1 MATRTASQRRRRPHE
16 IHKPAGTLHPRVQ
29 AVGPERFGIVAVDC
43 AKARSKFLLADFYG
57 KVLVP
62 PTLITH
68 DRGGFEAAIQSVREA
83 AQRHRLG
90 VVIVVVERT
99 GRFHLP
105 VQAAFQAAGFEV
117 RIVHPFATKQFRQ
130 PADPG
135 NKTDDTDLS
144 AIHRAA
150 VNGFGLLEHEPDPLY
165 IHLQL
170 LARHRRDLV
179 TKNVT
184 LRNQIHDH
192 FQLIMPGFCAVID
205 PFDSPLPLWIVKNL
219 QSADAILEVGVPGLL
234 RRLRE
239 AGFRPHLKTVEK
251 IVAWAKAA
259 PAPHSQSSIYL
270 RLLTTLDEDRMAKL
284 EAIRTVEGDLA
295 GLLVRTP
302 YVLLLG
308 IPGINAVTAAEFA
321 GEMGPIGRYPKARSI
336 TGRAGLFPS
345 RYQSD
350 TVDRS
355 NGALVRRGNH
365 SLREVILRIADNLIT
380 CNDYFRIQAAK
391 WRLSGKDPRDIHVK
405 VGGRF
410 CRIAYQMVAGQ
421 SVFHHPSCQHRHY
434 VLDKLIKFSNEHNI
448 DCARILLIL
457 DSAVCQL
464 PRSEH
469 RSEAVPLAEEL
480 SRTRSKRGTGPQLLG
495 VILPAVL
502 AKLGV
507 DLLPSKLSGEPDP
520 TE

>member
-1 MATRTASQRRRRPHE
+1 MATRSASERGRRSHE
-16 IHKPAGTLHPRVQ
+16 IHKPNGTLHPRVQ
-29 AVGPERFGIVAVDC
+29 VVGPQHFGIVCIDC
-43 AKARSKFLLADFYG
+43 AKARSKILLADFYG
-57 KVLVP
+57 KVLLTP
-62 PTLITH
+62 REIRN
-68 DRGGFEAAIQSVREA
+68 DRGGFEAAIQAVREA
-83 AQRHRLG
+83 ARAFQLA
-90 VVIVVVERT
+90 VVIVAVERT
-99 GRFHLP
+99 GRFHTP

-117 RIVHPFATKQFRQ
+117 RVVHPFTTKQFRQ

-150 VNGFGLLEHEPDPLY
+150 VNGFGLLDHEPDPLY
-165 IHLQL
+165 AQVQL

-192 FQLIMPGFCAVID
+192 LQVIMPGFSAVLD
-205 PFDSPLPLWIVKNL
+205 PFDGPMPLWIVKEL
-219 QSADAILEVGVPGLL
+219 GSADAIQNAGVPALAVKL
-234 RRLRE
+234 RG
-239 AGFRPHLKTVEK
+239 AGFHPHLKTVEK
-251 IVAWAKAA
+251 VVAWARTV
-259 PAPHSQSSIYL
+259 PSPHPQSSIHH
-270 RLLTTLDEDRMAKL
+270 RLLTTLDGDRMAKL
-284 EAIRTVEGDLA
+284 EAIRSVEGDLA

-308 IPGINAVTAAEFA
+308 MPGINVVSAAEFA

-350 TVDRS
+350 TVDRRDGS
-355 NGALVRRGNH
+355 LVRRGNH
-365 SLREVILRIADNLIT
+365 SLREAIMRISDNLIT
-380 CNDYFRIQAAK
+380 CNDYFGTQAAA
-391 WRLSGKDPRDIHVK
+391 WRLAGKDPRDIHVK

-421 SVFHHPSCQHRHY
+421 SVYRHPSCQHRHY
-434 VLDKLIKFSNEHNI
+434 VLDKLIKFSNDHEI
-448 DCARILLIL
+448 DCAQVLRDLE
-457 DSAVCQL
+457 SAVSQL

-469 RSEAVPLAEEL
+469 RSEAAPLVEEL
-480 SRTRSKRGTGPQLLG
+480 SRTRTRRGAGPRLLG
-495 VILPAVL
+495 EVLPAIL

-507 DLLPSKLSGEPDP
+507 DLISSKSSGEVDP

>member
-1 MATRTASQRRRRPHE
+1 MATRTSFQRRRRSHE
-16 IHKPAGTLHPRVQ
+16 IHKPTGTLHPRVQ
-29 AVGPERFGIVAVDC
+29 AVGPERFGIVCIDC
-43 AKARSKFLLADFYG
+43 AKSRSKVLLADFYG
-57 KVLVP
+57 KVLIP
-62 PTLITH
+62 PTVVNH
-68 DRGGFEAAIQSVREA
+68 DRGGFEAAIQAVREA
-83 AQRHRLG
+83 AQRHRLA
-90 VVIVVVERT
+90 VVVVAVERT

-105 VQAAFQAAGFEV
+105 IQAAFQAAGFEV
-117 RIVHPFATKQFRQ
+117 RIIHPFATKQFRQ

-165 IHLQL
+165 AQIQL

-179 TKNVT
+179 TKNIT

-192 FQLIMPGFCAVID
+192 LQVIMPGLVAVLD
-205 PFDSPLPLWIVKNL
+205 PFASPLPLWIVKHL
-219 QSADAILEVGVPGLL
+219 GSADAVLAVGVPGLL
-234 RRLRE
+234 KRLRE
-239 AGFRPHLKTVEK
+239 AGFHPHLKTVEK

-259 PAPHSQSSIYL
+259 SAPDAQSSIHRRVL
-270 RLLTTLDEDRMAKL
+270 ISLDCDRTAKL
-284 EAIRTVEGDLA
+284 EAIQSVEGDLV
-295 GLLVRTP
+295 GLLARTP

-308 IPGINAVTAAEFA
+308 IPGINVVTAAEFA

-355 NGALVRRGNH
+355 HGSLVRRGNH
-365 SLREVILRIADNLIT
+365 SLREVILRIADNLIM
-380 CNDYFRIQAAK
+380 CNDHFKAQAAK
-391 WRLSGKDPRDIHVK
+391 WRLSGKDARDIHVR

-421 SVFHHPSCQHRHY
+421 SVYRHPSCQHRHY
-434 VLDKLIKFSNEHNI
+434 VLEKLITFLNTRNLE
-448 DCARILLIL
+448 CALVIGSLE
-457 DSAVCQL
+457 SAAAQL
-464 PRSEH
+464 PRSEY
-469 RSEAVPLAEEL
+469 RSEAAPLAEEL
-480 SRTRSKRGTGPQLLG
+480 ARTRSKRGTGPCLLG
-495 VILPAVL
+495 GILPAVL
-502 AKLGV
+502 ARLGV
-507 DLLPSKLSGEPDP
+507 DLLPSNGSGEPDP

>member
-1 MATRTASQRRRRPHE
+1 MATRTASKRGRRSHE
-16 IHKPAGTLHPRVQ
+16 IHKPGGTLSPRVQ
-29 AVGPERFGIVAVDC
+29 TVGPERFGIVCVDC

-62 PTLITH
+62 PTVIEH
-68 DRGGFEAAIQSVREA
+68 DRGGFEAGVQTVREA
-83 AQRHRLG
+83 AQRHRLA
-90 VVIVVVERT
+90 VVIVAVERT
-99 GRFHLP
+99 GRFHTP
-105 VQAAFQAAGFEV
+105 VQAAFQTAGYEI
-117 RIVHPFATKQFRQ
+117 RIVHPYMTKQFRQ

-150 VNGFGLLEHEPDPLY
+150 VNGFGLLEHEPDPLHVQ
-165 IHLQL
+165 IQL

-179 TKNVT
+179 TKTVT

-192 FQLIMPGFCAVID
+192 LQVVLSGFSAVLD
-205 PFDSPLPLWIVKNL
+205 PFESPLPLWIVKNPG
-219 QSADAILEVGVPGLL
+219 SAAAIREAGVAGLF
-234 RRLRE
+234 RQLRE
-239 AGFRPHLKTVEK
+239 AGFRPHQATVEK
-251 IVAWAKAA
+251 IVAWARIA
-259 PAPHSQSSIYL
+259 PAPHPQASTHQ
-270 RLLTTLDEDRMAKL
+270 RLLKTLDEDRMTKL
-284 EAIRTVEGDLA
+284 EVIRAVEGELA

-308 IPGINAVTAAEFA
+308 IPGINVVSAAEFA

-336 TGRAGLFPS
+336 TGRAGLYPS

-350 TVDRS
+350 TVDRRD
-355 NGALVRRGNH
+355 GALVRSGNR
-365 SLREVILRIADNLIT
+365 SLRAVILRIADSLIK
-380 CNDYFRIQAAK
+380 CNDHFRVQAAA

-421 SVFHHPSCQHRHY
+421 QVYRHPSCQHRHY
-434 VLDKLIKFSNEHNI
+434 VLDKLIKFLNEHNI
-448 DCARILLIL
+448 ESTQVLRNLE
-457 DSAVCQL
+457 SAAAQL

-469 RSEAVPLAEEL
+469 RSEAAPLVEEL
-480 SRTRSKRGTGPQLLG
+480 SRKRSRRGTGPRLLG
-495 VILPAVL
+495 EVLPAIL

-507 DLLPSKLSGEPDP
+507 DLISSSTSGEVDP

>member
-1 MATRTASQRRRRPHE
+1 
-16 IHKPAGTLHPRVQ
+16 
-29 AVGPERFGIVAVDC
+29 VGPERFGIVGVDC

-57 KVLVP
+57 TVLIP
-62 PTLITH
+62 PTVITH
-68 DRGGFEAAIQSVREA
+68 DRGSFEAAIQTVRDA
-83 AQRHRLG
+83 AQRHRLA
-90 VVIVVVERT
+90 VVIVAVERT

-117 RIVHPFATKQFRQ
+117 RIVPPFATKQFRQ

-135 NKTDDTDLS
+135 TKTDDTDLS

-150 VNGFGLLEHEPDPLY
+150 VNGFGLLEHEPDPLSVQ
-165 IHLQL
+165 LQL

-179 TKNVT
+179 TKNAT

-192 FQLIMPGFCAVID
+192 LQLLMPGFGAVLD
-205 PFDSPLPLWIVKNL
+205 PFDGPLPLWIVTNL
-219 QSADAILEVGVPGLL
+219 PSADAIRQAGVPGLL
-234 RRLRE
+234 GRLRE
-239 AGFRPHLKTVEK
+239 AGFHPHQRTVVK
-251 IVAWAKAA
+251 IVAWAKTA
-259 PAPHSQSSIYL
+259 PEPHPQAFIYKRVL
-270 RLLTTLDEDRMAKL
+270 MALDEDRMAKL
-284 EAIRTVEGDLA
+284 EAIRAVEADLA
-295 GLLVRTP
+295 GLLARTP

-308 IPGINAVTAAEFA
+308 IPGINVVTAAEFA

-336 TGRAGLFPS
+336 TGRAGLYPS

-355 NGALVRRGNH
+355 DGPLVRRGNRA
-365 SLREVILRIADNLIT
+365 LREVILRIADNLIM
-380 CNDYFRIQAAK
+380 CNDYFRIQAAR

-421 SVFHHPSCQHRHY
+421 SVYRHPSCQQRHY
-434 VLDKLIKFSNEHNI
+434 VLDKLIKFSSEHGI
-448 DCARILLIL
+448 ECAQVIGNLE
-457 DSAVCQL
+457 SAASQL
-464 PRSEH
+464 PRSEQQA
-469 RSEAVPLAEEL
+469 EAAPLVEEL
-480 SRTRSKRGTGPQLLG
+480 ARTRAKRGPGPQLLG

-507 DLLPSKLSGEPDP
+507 DLLPSKVSGEPDP